1 MKTALLLAAATG
13 ILSFA
18 TSVNAGEPLTSPQ
31 GRELIKV
38 RSGGRSAPVTQMVW
52 VAKNKTSKVFASPR
66 GSEMTVVRSGGRSAP
81 SFSAVV
87 GYRATGS
94 DGITASPK
102 RRQQLDEKE
111 FKVAPLK

>member
-1 MKTALLLAAATG
+1 M
-13 ILSFA
+13 
-18 TSVNAGEPLTSPQ
+18 
-31 GRELIKV
+31 IKV

-52 VAKNKTSKVFASPR
+52 VAKNNTAKVLASPR
-66 GSEMTVVRSGGRSAP
+66 GREMKIVRSGGRSAP
-81 SFSAVV
+81 SFASVV